1 MADDAGIRYSP
12 DTQRAVR
19 LPPGQHTARELP
31 VLHTG
36 GPPRIDI
43 TQWKFTISGL
53 VSPEKSLSFPEFSR
67 LPQVQVMSDVHCVT
81 SWSRLDNLWAGV
93 ATTVIRD
100 LVAID
105 PQAAFVIV
113 HAAGGFTANLAIN
126 DFFQP
131 DNLFALNHNGK
142 RITPEHGYPV
152 RLVVPRLYFWKS
164 AKWVTGVEFM
174 AEDQRGFWESRGY
187 HNHGDP
193 WQEERYSEQE

>member
-1 MADDAGIRYSP
+1 MANDHGIRYSP

-19 LPPGQHTARELP
+19 LPPGQHEARELP
-31 VLHTG
+31 VLHTD
-36 GPPRIDI
+36 GPPRINI
-43 TQWKFTISGL
+43 TQWEFTISGL
-53 VSPEKSLSFPEFSR
+53 VRPEISLRFPEFSQ
-67 LPQVQVMSDVHCVT
+67 LPQVQVMSDIHCVT

-93 ATTVIRD
+93 ATTILRD
-100 LVAID
+100 LVSIS

-113 HAAGGFTANLAIN
+113 HAAGGFTANLTVS

-142 RITPEHGYPV
+142 PITPEHGYPV

-164 AKWVTGVEFM
+164 VKWVTGVEFT
-174 AEDQRGFWESRGY
+174 ATDRRGFWESRGY

-193 WQEERYSEQE
+193 WQEERYSGQE